1 MFGVSFLSPLFLI
14 GAVAAAVPIL
24 LHLFHRRTEV
34 VIDFPAVSLLTR
46 APVEQHRRRR
56 LREILLLVLRIAALV
71 LLALSF
77 ARPYGA
83 GAVAPASAPMT
94 VVVAD
99 TSMSLSAPGQIER
112 VREAAQ
118 NAIRSAPASH
128 AVALM
133 AFADAATVVVP
144 ATTDRGLALAA
155 VSQLTAGPGGTRY
168 RTALARA
175 AELVGAREGRVVV
188 ITDLQQ
194 AGWEVTD
201 DGGLPDGVGVDVVTV
216 PPPAS
221 NLAVTSAERRDR
233 TVVAT
238 VQNYG
243 LESARVPVALMVDG
257 KQIAAVTVDVAP
269 LSATEAQ
276 LNGAIPATGAAQ
288 VVVDDAAGYQGDNI
302 RHLVLEPRPPIEIS
316 VVVADPTGATGGL
329 YVERALAVAGGGRE
343 FKVDAVDGRVFSSWT
358 AAAVSRQGAIVL
370 AGTRTLD
377 RTGREL
383 VKNYLAAGG
392 HVWLTLGPDTDLATL
407 ADVMGVNLGVTAE
420 PITATGGAIMVA
432 SDGRHPIFRPF
443 LNPSGALGDVQVDQH
458 RRLNDQAGRTV
469 LARFSGGDAAL
480 TEQVVGQGRLLIF
493 TSDLDNHWSRFPLS
507 PAFVPFA
514 VETARYLTTG
524 RQQRQAWV
532 LPDVPRGVAAAPG
545 VATVSEGTA
554 TPYLVAVNVNVRES
568 SPATTSVEEFTA
580 GIERTSRAGLP
591 APVNPAREIEDRQRW
606 WQIGLLVMLAA
617 LAGEGLVGRRAT

>member
-14 GAVAAAVPIL
+14 GAAAAAVPIV

-46 APVEQHRRRR
+46 APIEQHRRRR
-56 LREILLLVLRIAALV
+56 LREVLLLVLRIAALV
-71 LLALSF
+71 LLAVSF
-77 ARPYGA
+77 ARPYVA
-83 GAVAPASAPMT
+83 GAVAPESAPMT
-94 VVVAD
+94 VVLAD
-99 TSMSLSAPGQIER
+99 ASMSLSAPGQIER

-118 NAIRSAPASH
+118 TAIRSAPASH
-128 AVALM
+128 AVALV

-144 ATTDRGLALAA
+144 ATMDRALALAA
-155 VSQLTAGPGGTRY
+155 VHQLTPGAGGTRY

-175 AELVGAREGRVVV
+175 AELIGARDGRVVV

-201 DGGLPDGVGVDVVTV
+201 DGGLPDGVGVAVVTI
-216 PPPAS
+216 PRPSS
-221 NLAVTSAERRDR
+221 NLAVTSAELRDR

-243 LESARVPVALMVDG
+243 AEPARVPITLMADG
-257 KQIAAVTVDVAP
+257 KKITSVTVDVAP
-269 LSATEAQ
+269 LSATDAR
-276 LNGAIPATGAAQ
+276 LDGAIPATGAAQ
-288 VVVDDAAGYQGDNI
+288 VVVEDLTGYQGDNT
-302 RHLVLEPRPPIEIS
+302 RHLVLEPRPAIEIT

-343 FKVDAVDGRVFSSWT
+343 FTVDAVDGRAFSSWT
-358 AAAVSRQGAIVL
+358 ADTVSRRGAIVL
-370 AGTRTLD
+370 VGTRTLD

-383 VKNYLAAGG
+383 VKNYLATGG
-392 HVWLTLGPDTDLATL
+392 HVWLTLGPDIDPATL
-407 ADVMGVNLGVTAE
+407 ADVIGVNPGVTAA
-420 PITATGGAIMVA
+420 PVTATGGAIMVA

-469 LARFSGGDAAL
+469 LARFSGGDPAL

-493 TSDLDNHWSRFPLS
+493 TSDLDNAWSRFPLS

-532 LPDVPRGVAAAPG
+532 LPDVPRGVAATPG

-591 APVNPAREIEDRQRW
+591 AAVNPAREIEAQQRW